1 MLQAIMEDSMKERED
16 LLVVSELLRFSN
28 QLAIRN
34 DSAAVG
40 VECAVCIEEL
50 QSTEQYR
57 ELPCGHQFHRDCID
71 PWLEQ
76 SVTCPMCAM
85 SIVDTALPLAVE
97 TARASIE
104 KNRRV
109 LAEQARYAIL
119 CFTSSHTHTHTH
131 IEVHTKKIMHA
142 YG

>member
-57 ELPCGHQFHRDCID
+57 ELPCGHQFHSDCID

-76 SVTCPMCAM
+76 SVTCPMCTA
-85 SIVDTALPLAVE
+85 SIVDTASPADLEIAREKVE
-97 TARASIE
+97 E
-104 KNRRV
+104 KRSQR
-109 LAEQARYAIL
+109 
-119 CFTSSHTHTHTH
+119 
-131 IEVHTKKIMHA
+131 
-142 YG
+142 